1 MKSSSNIVSAIQHLK
16 MAQEHLK
23 DFNRD
28 NPNTRGSK
36 LFQTYIDKIE
46 WIYMDFI
53 SNPILPHNVTGGIK
67 EEWNSDVFCVP
78 AITDKVSILRPDQR
92 EMIEEIIDGMI
103 AGEEVKFI
111 DTPNK

>member
-1 MKSSSNIVSAIQHLK
+1 MKSSSNIVSSIQHLK
-16 MAQEHLK
+16 MAQEHFK

-28 NPNTRGSK
+28 NPNTKGSK

-46 WIYMDFI
+46 WIYRDFI
-53 SNPILPHNVTGGIK
+53 SNPILPPDVTGGIK
-67 EEWNSDVFCVP
+67 EEWNSDVFCVT
-78 AITDKVSILRPDQR
+78 AIVDKVSVLRPDQR

-103 AGEEVKFI
+103 AGEEVKLI